1 MLHSYFL
8 LSYNFMD
15 FSYETWSMTLIIVD
29 LISTDLHAIALI
41 NKGQKPKGT
50 LPLILSEL
58 EVALVVVI
66 IRTNNL
72 IN

>member
-15 FSYETWSMTLIIVD
+15 FSYETWSVTLIIVD

-50 LPLILSEL
+50 LPLILSE
-58 EVALVVVI
+58 VALLVVI